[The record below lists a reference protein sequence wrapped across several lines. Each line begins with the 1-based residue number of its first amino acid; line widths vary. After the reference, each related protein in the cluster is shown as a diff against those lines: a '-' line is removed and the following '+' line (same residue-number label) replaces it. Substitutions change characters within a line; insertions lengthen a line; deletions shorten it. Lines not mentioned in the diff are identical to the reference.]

1 MNLPFLRYIP
11 GLGGPPIREVVAG
24 SGAASGPA
32 TAALHYLLT
41 ELPELLLAAVLDLPT
56 GQLLATYAAERHY
69 QPSLVAQSVAAV
81 VQQAKQL
88 HQGQADEELEEV
100 LLTLSGQLHLLR
112 LRPGSQQVLF
122 LAVGRHDTNLALAR
136 QLAQQAAQL
145 LDSPVA

>member
-11 GLGGPPIREVVAG
+11 GLGGPPIRQVVA
-24 SGAASGPA
+24 SASAANSPA
-32 TAALHYLLT
+32 TAALHYLLN

-69 QPSLVAQSVAAV
+69 QPSLVTQSVTAV
-81 VQQAKQL
+81 VQQARQL
-88 HQGQADEELEEV
+88 SQGQADTELEEV

-112 LRPGSQQVLF
+112 LRPGNQQVLIM
-122 LAVGRHDTNLALAR
+122 AISWHDTNLALAR
-136 QLAQQAAQL
+136 QLAQQAVQL